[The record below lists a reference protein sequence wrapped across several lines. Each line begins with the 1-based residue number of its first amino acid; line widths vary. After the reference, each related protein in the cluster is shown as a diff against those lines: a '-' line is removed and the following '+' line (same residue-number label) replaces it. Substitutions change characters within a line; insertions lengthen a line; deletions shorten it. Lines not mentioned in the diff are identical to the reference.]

1 MINSVR
7 NRSHQ
12 VIWIGHG
19 QITSTHRIYINM
31 AKKTCQLKFIT
42 HPGDH
47 PMMNLASLVVLIFD
61 QNHLTCRLFTEILIQ
76 KCF

>member
-1 MINSVR
+1 M
-7 NRSHQ
+7 
-12 VIWIGHG
+12 
-19 QITSTHRIYINM
+19 STKIHH
-31 AKKTCQLKFIT
+31 T

>member
-1 MINSVR
+1 
-7 NRSHQ
+7 
-12 VIWIGHG
+12 
-19 QITSTHRIYINM
+19 M
-31 AKKTCQLKFIT
+31 AKMQISIT
-42 HPGDH
+42 IYHTRPGDY